1 MNTLVV
7 ITGPTGAGKTAAA
20 IRLAQ
25 NLGTEIVSAD
35 SRQIFYDIPIGTAAP
50 TPEEQAA
57 AKHHFVGILAL
68 EDYYSAA
75 RFEDDVMRLL
85 PELFARSPYVVM
97 CGGSMM
103 YVDAVCKGIDLLP
116 EISAK
121 TRADVAAMLTQNGD
135 DAMCE
140 TLKKLD
146 PAYYRQVDLKNM
158 KRVAHAVEICIESG
172 KPYSELRTATI
183 KQRPFRIV
191 KIGLTLP
198 RQQLFDR
205 INNRVCKMLDAGLV
219 EEARRVYP
227 KRHLNSLN
235 TVGYK
240 ELFAWMD
247 GEMEFDTAIARIQK
261 NTRVYAK
268 KQLTWFA
275 KDPDIQWL
283 APDDHAAIL
292 QAARSCQ

>member
-75 RFEDDVMRLL
+75 RFEDDVMHLL

-121 TRADVAAMLTQNGD
+121 TRADVATMLTQNGD
-135 DAMCE
+135 DAMRE

>member
-7 ITGPTGAGKTAAA
+7 ITGPTGAGKTVAA

-121 TRADVAAMLTQNGD
+121 TRADVAAMRTQNGD
-135 DAMCE
+135 DAMRE

-247 GEMEFDTAIARIQK
+247 GGMEFDTAIARIQK